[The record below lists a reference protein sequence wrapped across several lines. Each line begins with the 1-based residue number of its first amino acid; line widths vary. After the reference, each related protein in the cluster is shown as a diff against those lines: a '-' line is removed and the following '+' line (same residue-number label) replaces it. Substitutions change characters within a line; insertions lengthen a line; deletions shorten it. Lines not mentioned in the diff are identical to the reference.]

1 MEHQLLEFLNSPFTT
16 IKGVGAAISKNFS
29 RLTNSNKIFHL
40 LLHSPVEIE
49 KIAILPRLFELKN
62 NQLVTI
68 KVKVESHLKPEKND
82 KPYKILCYTPTGYIS
97 LVFFK
102 IFPSQISKLII
113 GKHFLVLGNF
123 TNNFNENQII
133 HPKQIIPIDDEQ
145 NNNEILKR
153 QSLENNLI
161 YPLTAGISNI
171 FINDKI
177 KWLISKIKK
186 DFNNIEGLEWHNKEI
201 LNQQK
206 MPNFLQSIINL
217 HNPNSQEC
225 LTNRSS
231 NFYKSRTRLA
241 FDELLA
247 WQLGFLIARNYA
259 NKIIRN
265 KNFNKKVLSIRQIE
279 AINQDFLNSIP
290 FKLTNSQLEICKIIA
305 KNINTP
311 QQMLRLLQGDVGS
324 GKTIIAIYCCLIN
337 IARGQQC
344 SIIAPTTILAKQ
356 HFEYFTRILSN
367 LKFQNKESPIAN
379 YQKIN
384 LSLLTS
390 ATTNKQKQKIIDALI
405 NKEIDILI
413 STHAVLEDNINFKD
427 LGLAIIDEQ
436 HRFGVLQR
444 MNLIKKGESVDCL
457 LMSATPIPR
466 SLMMGLYGDMDISI
480 LNEKPNNRK
489 EIATIIRGKNKLEEV
504 YQAILRAI
512 SREEKIYWICPAI
525 EESNEKDGINEE
537 KLESQKDQQKIELA
551 NIQQRY
557 NELSFYF
564 EASTISI
571 LHGKMKDSEK
581 SRIMNQFSQEKSLQ
595 ILVATTVI
603 EVGIDIPQATLI
615 IIENA
620 ENFGLAQLHQLRGRV
635 GRNDKPSLC
644 ILLYGNRI
652 SERGRERL
660 KILKESNDGF
670 YIAEADLK
678 IRGNGELAGTKQS
691 GFPEFRIANLNYDHE
706 LLNFSNIEAKKI
718 LSNDPFLQ
726 KSENEKY
733 QALLKLFNYQDFLN
747 LVDCG

>member
-1 MEHQLLEFLNSPFTT
+1 MEHQLLEFLNSPFTA
-16 IKGVGAAISKNFS
+16 IKGVGTAISKNFS

-49 KIAILPRLFELKN
+49 KIAVLPRLFELKN

-68 KVKVESHLKPEKND
+68 KVKVESHTKPEKEG

-102 IFPSQISKLII
+102 IFPSQVSKFVI
-113 GKHFLVLGNF
+113 GKHFLILGNF
-123 TNNFNENQII
+123 TNNFKENQII
-133 HPKQIIPIDDEQ
+133 HPKQIIPIDDDEK
-145 NNNEILKR
+145 NNNEILKK

-186 DFNNIEGLEWHNKEI
+186 DFSGIEAPEWHNQEI
-201 LNQQK
+201 LHRQR

-225 LTNRSS
+225 LTNQNS

-265 KNFNKKVLSIRQIE
+265 KTFNKKMLSVEQIE
-279 AINQDFLNSIP
+279 AINQDFLKSIP

-305 KNINTP
+305 KNINNP

-324 GKTIIAIYCCLIN
+324 GKTIIAVYCCLIN

-344 SIIAPTTILAKQ
+344 CIIAPTTILAKQ
-356 HFEYFTRILSN
+356 HFEYFARILSN
-367 LKFQNKESPIAN
+367 IKVQNRESVIIN
-379 YQKIN
+379 YQEIN
-384 LSLLTS
+384 VALLTS
-390 ATTNKQKQKIIDALI
+390 ATTTKQKQKIIDGLVS
-405 NKEIDILI
+405 KEIDILI

-444 MNLIKKGESVDCL
+444 MNLIKKGEAVDCL

-480 LNEKPNNRK
+480 LNEKPTNRK
-489 EIATIIRGKNKLEEV
+489 EIATIIRSKNKLEEV

-525 EESNEKDGINEE
+525 EENNETEAVN
-537 KLESQKDQQKIELA
+537 QQKIELA

-557 NELSFYF
+557 NELSSHF

-571 LHGKMKDSEK
+571 LHGKMKDAEK
-581 SRIMNQFSQEKSLQ
+581 SKIMNQFSQEKSLQ

-644 ILLYGNRI
+644 ILLYGNKI
-652 SERGRERL
+652 SERGKERL

-691 GFPEFRIANLNYDHE
+691 GFPEFKIANLNSDHE

-718 LSNDPFLQ
+718 LSSDPFLQ
-726 KSENEKY
+726 KPENGKY
-733 QALLKLFNYQDFLN
+733 QSLLKLFNYQDFLN